1 MESPENGGACF
12 PPFPQTLEIEK
23 ADFHIPSAPGR
34 DDEYNSSF
42 KTRKDKNPAS
52 PTLRFLQAHPWI
64 GKDYWHEYRRKKR
77 DFSPIAVS
85 SLLAF
90 DSVWRSEWKTQ

>member
-1 MESPENGGACF
+1 MQLKPHPRRYLVYGKVGGG
-12 PPFPQTLEIEK
+12 
-23 ADFHIPSAPGR
+23 S
-34 DDEYNSSF
+34 N
-42 KTRKDKNPAS
+42 
-52 PTLRFLQAHPWI
+52 
-64 GKDYWHEYRRKKR
+64 WHEYRRKKR